1 MDVVRQLKMRLLFDN
16 YFQIISAIARL
27 RTQCTRRWHRSAYR
41 VCHNCLFSSP
51 WSRHQLLQSRGK
63 NSIGPVCRPPDCQ
76 PNKTICEES
85 SKVGKRLI
93 SFEAFQWV
101 DLKRSA
107 KRAKWPIR
115 PAVITSL
122 CGMKWLGVF
131 LAYPGWVASPS
142 QGYSQHLIRGYTFT
156 HPGIKRHCES
166 KVPCPRRQHFNE

>member
-1 MDVVRQLKMRLLFDN
+1 MLSLLLCVHLSMDVVRQLKMHLLFDN

-63 NSIGPVCRPPDCQ
+63 NSIGPVCRPADCQ

-115 PAVITSL
+115 QCRYYQFMWYEVTRSIPSL
-122 CGMKWLGVF
+122 PWLG
-131 LAYPGWVASPS
+131 
-142 QGYSQHLIRGYTFT
+142 R
-156 HPGIKRHCES
+156 
-166 KVPCPRRQHFNE
+166 